1 MLVDKLNGPGLIRPE
16 RANGISGTFR
26 ATGIIWSAI
35 SCRRRA
41 SGDEA
46 SRRPT
51 SSSHTPHP
59 GPSWVEISPAS
70 PRRNRLSVLFRNTK
84 RSRGDVAESF
94 NSVSGALRFLDR
106 DKGENAIRICVK
118 GKCLVESSVKIFLSE
133 AIRNAR
139 SMLGIKETRQNI
151 TFQRK

>member
-16 RANGISGTFR
+16 RADGISGTFR
-26 ATGIIWSAI
+26 ATGIIWSTT

-59 GPSWVEISPAS
+59 GPSRKVLTLCPA
-70 PRRNRLSVLFRNTK
+70 L
-84 RSRGDVAESF
+84 
-94 NSVSGALRFLDR
+94 FLDFAT
-106 DKGENAIRICVK
+106 KTIA
-118 GKCLVESSVKIFLSE
+118 SS
-133 AIRNAR
+133 
-139 SMLGIKETRQNI
+139 TRTLPRGNQPLPQTGLKN
-151 TFQRK
+151 FQRRTLPPHLQENFVPPFDGKKS